1 MCSTGQGSLLAH
13 GTNDSLEDVLRRC
26 GVGHRLAQREICG
39 THVPNELGTHDTLSY
54 VGDDI
59 SAHCGGAVVGKPMQV
74 DIARVRGHRHGISR
88 ISIGSPSRQGFIVV
102 ECRDPSNAF
111 ARAATKPTIVGG
123 TVSRGRAAQRPVSP
137 VTIREAA

>member
-13 GTNDSLEDVLRRC
+13 GANDSLEDVLRRS

-39 THVPNELGTHDTLSY
+39 THVANKLGTHGTLSY

-74 DIARVRGHRHGISR
+74 DIARVRGHRHGITR
-88 ISIGSPSRQGFIVV
+88 IS
-102 ECRDPSNAF
+102 
-111 ARAATKPTIVGG
+111 VGMSISSG
-123 TVSRGRAAQRPVSP
+123 VA
-137 VTIREAA
+137 